1 VSPNPLHQEPVS
13 IGKSPLDLTKK
24 VFESST
30 RTSAAKEPDSMQIEP
45 PKGINILNTN
55 ILEKID
61 DRTNSYVNKIERYNS
76 EWEQS
81 NLIYLI
87 VFQI

>member
-1 VSPNPLHQEPVS
+1 
-13 IGKSPLDLTKK
+13 
-24 VFESST
+24 
-30 RTSAAKEPDSMQIEP
+30 MQIEP